1 MLNILLNMVVEYSI
15 EYYYSMGKPFEFC
28 AITLCIPSEESCVFL
43 VPFFVFTFFSLAT
56 IPRELGASTSMMW
69 DDEGVSPA

>member
-28 AITLCIPSEESCVFL
+28 AITWCIPSEESCVFL
-43 VPFFVFTFFSLAT
+43 VAT